1 MACNEMW
8 RRKTA
13 NKQAEKRER
22 ERIRTDGQQEEGSQ
36 GNMPHVVYLPT
47 ENINTHIFVLYTNT
61 NYQLSVSGGQ
71 SHSAPRVE
79 LYVRVSLICF
89 QVELLEES
97 IIIGGLSA

>member
-1 MACNEMW
+1 MQRDEAQEN
-8 RRKTA
+8 RKQTGR
-13 NKQAEKRER
+13 KKER

-47 ENINTHIFVLYTNT
+47 QNINTHIFVLYTNT

-79 LYVRVSLICF
+79 LYVRVSLISF